1 MPATILSGKEIAA
14 TIKNRVTEHLHA
26 FKEQGI
32 TPNIA
37 AIQVGD
43 NPSSSIYL
51 KAQRNH
57 CLSVGISHQLQQIP
71 ADVSTETLAALIQR
85 LNENPAIQGIIL
97 QMPLPAHLDAS
108 LFQSMISP
116 VKDIEGVNPE
126 NIGKIIYGKARLAPC
141 TALAATRLIEETGID
156 PYGKEMVIVG
166 HSEIVGKPLALLWLN
181 KFATLSVC
189 HIATSQSGHLQSHVE
204 RAEILVVAVGKA
216 HLIPGSWIREGA
228 IVIDVGINRVHGTII
243 GDVEYETAKERASW
257 ITPVPGGVGPVTTAM
272 LLHNIIEAT
281 KWQMSL

>member
-1 MPATILSGKEIAA
+1 MSATILSGKEIAA
-14 TIKNRVTEHLHA
+14 TIKNRVIENLHI

-32 TPNIA
+32 IPNIT

-51 KAQRNH
+51 KAQQKH
-57 CLSVGISHQLQQIP
+57 CLSAGITHQIQQIP
-71 ADVSTETLAALIQR
+71 AEVSTESLTALIQN
-85 LNENPAIQGIIL
+85 LNANPAIHGIIL

-189 HIATSQSGHLQSHVE
+189 HIATSQTGHLQSHVE

-216 HLIPGSWIREGA
+216 HLIPGSWIKKGA
-228 IVIDVGINRVHGTII
+228 IVIDVGINRVNGTII